1 MTLRLHAAWQATIV
15 LSSAIGVWLYSLSPN
30 IAIALIV
37 SFPGSLT
44 AIITTLAWLDNRKNH
59 QATMAVMG
67 DVKKQTDGL
76 MTAKTAELAS
86 VTHVKDVQAVGLSET
101 AQKLAHVEGYEEGRQ
116 AGVASEI
123 NREPPETK
131 E

>member
-44 AIITTLAWLDNRKNH
+44 AIITTLAWLDDRKNH

-123 NREPPETK
+123 NRERPATQE
-131 E
+131 